1 MKCNYT
7 KIYLSKDLEDAKWE
21 RIKMENE
28 YREMKRKMKIIEEEK
43 EKRESMEDNE
53 APTRSQNSK

>member
-1 MKCNYT
+1 MKCNCT

-43 EKRESMEDNE
+43 EKRVDGRQ
-53 APTRSQNSK
+53 RSTDEITKQ

>member
-43 EKRESMEDNE
+43 EKRVDGRQ
-53 APTRSQNSK
+53 RSTDEITKQ